1 MSIYLDYNSSA
12 PIDPRVLESMI
23 DIYKNTYG
31 NADSRTHNYGVNARK
46 IVENAR
52 LQIANLTGCR
62 KDEVF
67 FTSGST
73 ESNNIAVLGLQS
85 YAKTSGKKHIITS
98 SIEHKAIL
106 HTVRSLQKDG
116 FQVDL
121 INPGVD
127 GRIRVEDVLSKVSAN
142 TLFVSIM
149 HVNNETGI
157 IQPVKEI
164 GDALHETDILFHTDA
179 TQSAGK
185 LVDEIRDLHY
195 DIMTFSAHK
204 MSGPQG
210 IGALILRKKRY
221 KLPPVK
227 AIMYGGEQE
236 HSIRPG
242 TLPVALIA
250 GFGKACEIAGAEY
263 KLHHKACQ
271 KIKETLIQMLNH
283 SGLIYKI
290 NGNHS
295 YAVPNTINFSLKD
308 ISSEALMLAS
318 RQYCGIS
325 NGSACNSQEY
335 KPSYVLTAM
344 GIPSDEIEHSLRI
357 SWGPS
362 VDLKTFRSEFSKLLD
377 VAKSL
382 VL

>member
-1 MSIYLDYNSSA
+1 MGIYLDYNAST
-12 PIDPRVLESMI
+12 PIDTRVLELMI

-31 NADSRTHNYGVNARK
+31 NADSRTHDYGERARK

-52 LQIANLTGCR
+52 QQVADLIGCQ

-85 YAKTSGKKHIITS
+85 YATITGKKQLITT
-98 SIEHKAIL
+98 SIEHQAIL
-106 HTVRSLQKDG
+106 QAVHSMQKNG
-116 FQVDL
+116 FKINLV
-121 INPGVD
+121 NPGRD
-127 GRIRVEDVLSKVSAN
+127 GRICIEDVLSKVSSD
-142 TLFVSIM
+142 TLLVSIM

-164 GDALHETDILFHTDA
+164 GDALHERGILFHTDA

-185 LVDEIRDLHY
+185 LVDEIRNLHY
-195 DIMTFSAHK
+195 DMMTFSAHK

-210 IGALILRKKRY
+210 IGALVLRKKRY

-236 HSIRPG
+236 HGIRPG
-242 TLPVALIA
+242 TLPVPLIA

-263 KLHHKACQ
+263 KLQEEACQ
-271 KIKETLIQMLNH
+271 KIKKTLIQMLNQ
-283 SGLIYKI
+283 SGLIYHI
-290 NGNHS
+290 NGNNQ
-295 YAVPNTINFSLKD
+295 YAIPNTINFSLKG
-308 ISSEALMLAS
+308 IASEALMLAS
-318 RQYCGIS
+318 KQFCGIS
-325 NGSACNSQEY
+325 NGSACNSHEY

-344 GIPSDEIEHSLRI
+344 GVPSDQIDHSLRI
-357 SWGPS
+357 SWGAT
-362 VDLKTFRSEFSKLLD
+362 VDRKEFMIAFSKMLD
-377 VAKSL
+377 IAKSL